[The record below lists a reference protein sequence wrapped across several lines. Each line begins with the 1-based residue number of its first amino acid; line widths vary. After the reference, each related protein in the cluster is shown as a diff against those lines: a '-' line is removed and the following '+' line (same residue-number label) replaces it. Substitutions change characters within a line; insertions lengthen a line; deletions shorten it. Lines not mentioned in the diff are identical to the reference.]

1 LDYKLTSAGLLNYN
15 PMLKY
20 LNLVFFVVMIVMNY
34 LANALPIN
42 NKTTG
47 ALSDALPNLFVPAGL
62 TFSIWGIIYLLLA
75 AFCVIQFKSANH
87 EVVEKT
93 GWLFAASCLLNA
105 LWIVSW
111 HYQKLPLSLLIMAGM
126 LISLIYINL
135 IIRELPFGIIKAAFG
150 VYLGWIC
157 IAAIANVTALL
168 VRYQWNGFGISEEVW
183 TIIMISIGTLIVSL
197 TLMRMQ
203 NPFIGVAVIWAF
215 LGIYIKRQDDY
226 RAIAFVAIAAMVVV
240 SIVTLFGFFRKKIGF

>member
-1 LDYKLTSAGLLNYN
+1 
-15 PMLKY
+15 MVKY
-20 LNLVFFVVMIVMNY
+20 INLIFFVVMVVMNY

-75 AFCVIQFKSANH
+75 AFCVIQFKSNNN
-87 EVVEKT
+87 EIIEKIS
-93 GWLFAASCLLNA
+93 WLFAVSCFLNA
-105 LWIVSW
+105 LWIVAW

-135 IIRELPFGIIKAAFG
+135 IIRDLPFGIIKAAFG

-168 VRYQWNGFGISEEVW
+168 VRYDWNGFGISEQVW
-183 TIIMISIGTLIVSL
+183 TIIMISIGTLIVSI
-197 TLMRMQ
+197 TLLRMQ
-203 NPFIGVAVIWAF
+203 NPFIGVVVIWAF
-215 LGIYIKRQDDY
+215 LGIYIKRHADY
-226 RAIAFVAIAAMVVV
+226 RTIAIAAIAAMVVV
-240 SIVTLFGFFRKKIGF
+240 TVITVMAFFRKNTVLLS